1 MLFDTHAHYDDHRF
15 DDDRDELLSSMPN
28 LGVSLIM
35 NPGCD
40 AESSKAAVALSE
52 KYPFMYAAI
61 GTHPHEAEAA
71 TDEDLDLYRKLS
83 KHPKVKAIGEIG
95 LDYYYDMSPR
105 DIQKVWLDKQLTLAK
120 ELSLPVII
128 HEREAAAD
136 VFSAIKAHSPKVRGV
151 YHCYSG
157 SYEMAREI
165 MKLGYYISFTGSITF
180 ANAHKLREVV
190 KKVPLERIMIET
202 DSPYLTPAPH
212 RGKRNDS
219 GYVRL
224 VAEKIAE
231 LHGVSYDEVVEIAA
245 KNGRELFNI

>member
-1 MLFDTHAHYDDHRF
+1 VRFDTHAHYDDARF
-15 DDDRDELLSSMPN
+15 DEDRDELLSSMPSR
-28 LGVSLIM
+28 GISLIM

-40 AESSKAAVALSE
+40 PTTSKKAIAIAE
-52 KYPFMYAAI
+52 KYPFVYAAV
-61 GTHPHEAEAA
+61 GTHPHEAEEM
-71 TDEDLDLYRKLS
+71 EDAHIELYRELA

-105 DIQKVWLDKQLTLAK
+105 DIQKKWLDRQLSLAG
-120 ELSLPVII
+120 ELDLPVII
-128 HEREAAAD
+128 HERDAAQD
-136 VFSAIKAHSPKVRGV
+136 VFNAIKAHSPKVRGV

-180 ANAHKLREVV
+180 AKAEKLRSVV
-190 KKVPLERIMIET
+190 ERVPLDRIMIET

-219 GYVRL
+219 GYVHF
-224 VAEKIAE
+224 VAEMIAK
-231 LHGVSYDEVVEIAA
+231 LHNVAPEEVIETAM
-245 KNGRELFNI
+245 KNGRELFRI